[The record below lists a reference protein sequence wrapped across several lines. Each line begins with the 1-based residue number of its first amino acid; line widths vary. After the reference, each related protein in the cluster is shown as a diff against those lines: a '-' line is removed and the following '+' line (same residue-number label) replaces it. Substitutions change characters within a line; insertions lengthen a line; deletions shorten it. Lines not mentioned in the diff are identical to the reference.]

1 MSSKLLLAKAAE
13 VFYGA
18 VKYARAINSYD
29 RAGVPITPELR
40 FHSFGAIAAA
50 SANAIATSQSVGAG
64 AAFSLNG
71 ALVSGGVATLPT
83 PRNVVA
89 AWTTAS
95 VLTITGTDEYGSI
108 MVEVSAS
115 GTSHTGKKAFKTIT
129 SITSSAA
136 ITLATVGTGTV
147 IGLPFRVDENGLI
160 IAKQA
165 GATDAATF
173 VEADTTSPA
182 TGTTGDVRG
191 TVAFAQAPNGAI
203 LFAVLIKCADPSTKV
218 GAYGVKQ
225 FGSTDS
231 E

>member
-1 MSSKLLLAKAAE
+1 MPSKLLLATAAQ

-18 VKYARAINSYD
+18 AKYARAIGLYG
-29 RAGVPITPELR
+29 RQGVPVTPELR

-50 SANAIATSQSVGAG
+50 SSTAVAASQSVGAG
-64 AAFSLNG
+64 AAFAING
-71 ALVSGGVATLPT
+71 GLASGGVATFAT

-108 MVEVSAS
+108 MVEVTASAQ
-115 GTSHTGKKAFKTIT
+115 THTGKKAFKTIT
-129 SITSSAA
+129 SITSSAS
-136 ITLATVGTGTV
+136 ITGATVGSGTV
-147 IGLPFRVDENGLI
+147 IGLPLRVDENGLI

-173 VEADTTSPA
+173 VEADTTTA

-191 TVAFAQAPNGAI
+191 TVSFAQAPNGSI

-225 FGSTDS
+225 FGSTDAA
-231 E
+231 